1 MEIARY
7 TVSDQNRQVPTPVTT
22 KAESRSGNNV
32 ELAFQREVVDSWLAR
47 AGMLHADAPLSIANR
62 R

>member
-1 MEIARY
+1 MEIARN
-7 TVSDQNRQVPTPVTT
+7 TVCDQNRQDPTPAPT
-22 KAESRSGNNV
+22 KSESRTGNV